1 MNHLIVLFKNKKR
14 KKIINRFKTLDRAKE
29 FFSNKI
35 SESENVIF
43 EKQVENALPCGFEIA
58 LLSKKDDNFQ
68 SLFVKDMLGRQVRV
82 DLDDDDFKIIE
93 VREYRVEEKIF
104 DVYKNKKITT
114 QEFLRSYINTPSIK
128 LLSKLN
134 NKVVLQN
141 DDNID
146 LFTLKD
152 PEECTRFLKSLSDY
166 FISFLTER
174 ETDRANMWLTCGLS
188 NGSFDPLQMVEHLD
202 KHGIEARP
210 IWKPM
215 HQQPVLLDY
224 PKYINGTSDAI
235 FTCGICLPS
244 GSSMTDKDQTR
255 VINAIKKYSL
265 Q

>member
-29 FFSNKI
+29 FFSSKV

-43 EKQVENALPCGFEIA
+43 KKQVENALPCSFEIA
-58 LLSKKDDNFQ
+58 LLSKKNDNFQ
-68 SLFVKDMLGRQVRV
+68 SLFVKDSLGRQVRV
-82 DLDDDDFKIIE
+82 DLDDDDFKIIK

-104 DVYKNKKITT
+104 DVYQNKKITT
-114 QEFLRSYINTPSIK
+114 QEFLKSYINTPSIK

-166 FISFLTER
+166 FISTQRMDVIVVYE
-174 ETDRANMWLTCGLS
+174 
-188 NGSFDPLQMVEHLD
+188 
-202 KHGIEARP
+202 
-210 IWKPM
+210 
-215 HQQPVLLDY
+215 
-224 PKYINGTSDAI
+224 
-235 FTCGICLPS
+235 
-244 GSSMTDKDQTR
+244 SSKAQ
-255 VINAIKKYSL
+255 KKYL
-265 Q
+265 YDILEKTGIDKKVLYRTTTTFKERK

>member
-29 FFSNKI
+29 FFSNKV
-35 SESENVIF
+35 SESKNVIF
-43 EKQVENALPCGFEIA
+43 EKQVENALPCSFEIA

-93 VREYRVEEKIF
+93 VIEYRVEEKIF

-114 QEFLRSYINTPSIK
+114 QEFMKSYINTPSIK

-166 FISFLTER
+166 FISTQRIDVIVVYE
-174 ETDRANMWLTCGLS
+174 
-188 NGSFDPLQMVEHLD
+188 
-202 KHGIEARP
+202 
-210 IWKPM
+210 
-215 HQQPVLLDY
+215 
-224 PKYINGTSDAI
+224 
-235 FTCGICLPS
+235 
-244 GSSMTDKDQTR
+244 SSKAQ
-255 VINAIKKYSL
+255 KKYL
-265 Q
+265 YDILEKTGIDKKVLYRTTTTFKERK

>member
-29 FFSNKI
+29 FFSNKV
-35 SESENVIF
+35 SESNNVIF
-43 EKQVENALPCGFEIA
+43 EKQVENALPCSFEIA

-166 FISFLTER
+166 FISTQRIDVIVVYE
-174 ETDRANMWLTCGLS
+174 
-188 NGSFDPLQMVEHLD
+188 
-202 KHGIEARP
+202 
-210 IWKPM
+210 
-215 HQQPVLLDY
+215 
-224 PKYINGTSDAI
+224 
-235 FTCGICLPS
+235 
-244 GSSMTDKDQTR
+244 SSKAQ
-255 VINAIKKYSL
+255 KKYL
-265 Q
+265 YDILEKTGIDKKVLYRTTTTFKERK

>member
-166 FISFLTER
+166 FISTQRIDVIVVYE
-174 ETDRANMWLTCGLS
+174 
-188 NGSFDPLQMVEHLD
+188 
-202 KHGIEARP
+202 
-210 IWKPM
+210 
-215 HQQPVLLDY
+215 
-224 PKYINGTSDAI
+224 
-235 FTCGICLPS
+235 
-244 GSSMTDKDQTR
+244 SSKAQ
-255 VINAIKKYSL
+255 KKYL
-265 Q
+265 YDILEKTGIDKKVLYRTTTTFKERK

>member
-29 FFSNKI
+29 FFSNKV
-35 SESENVIF
+35 SESNNVIF
-43 EKQVENALPCGFEIA
+43 EKQVENALPCSFEIA

-93 VREYRVEEKIF
+93 VREYRVEEKVF

-166 FISFLTER
+166 FISTQRIDVIVVYE
-174 ETDRANMWLTCGLS
+174 
-188 NGSFDPLQMVEHLD
+188 
-202 KHGIEARP
+202 
-210 IWKPM
+210 
-215 HQQPVLLDY
+215 
-224 PKYINGTSDAI
+224 
-235 FTCGICLPS
+235 
-244 GSSMTDKDQTR
+244 SSKAQ
-255 VINAIKKYSL
+255 KKYL
-265 Q
+265 YDILEKTGIDKKVLYRTTTTFKERK

>member
-29 FFSNKI
+29 FFSSKV

-43 EKQVENALPCGFEIA
+43 KKQVENALPCSFEIA

-68 SLFVKDMLGRQVRV
+68 SLFVKDSLGRQVRV

-104 DVYKNKKITT
+104 DVYQNKKITT
-114 QEFLRSYINTPSIK
+114 QEFLKSYINTPSIK

-166 FISFLTER
+166 FISTQRIDVIVVYE
-174 ETDRANMWLTCGLS
+174 
-188 NGSFDPLQMVEHLD
+188 
-202 KHGIEARP
+202 
-210 IWKPM
+210 
-215 HQQPVLLDY
+215 
-224 PKYINGTSDAI
+224 
-235 FTCGICLPS
+235 
-244 GSSMTDKDQTR
+244 SSKAQ
-255 VINAIKKYSL
+255 KKYL
-265 Q
+265 YDILEKTGIDKKVLYRTTTTFKERK

>member
-29 FFSNKI
+29 FFSNKV

-43 EKQVENALPCGFEIA
+43 EKQVENALPCSFEIA

-68 SLFVKDMLGRQVRV
+68 SLFVKDSLGRQVRV
-82 DLDDDDFKIIE
+82 DLDDDDFKIVE
-93 VREYRVEEKIF
+93 VHEYRVEEKIF
-104 DVYKNKKITT
+104 DVYQNKKITT
-114 QEFLRSYINTPSIK
+114 QEFLKSYINTPSIK

-166 FISFLTER
+166 FISTQRMDVIVVYE
-174 ETDRANMWLTCGLS
+174 
-188 NGSFDPLQMVEHLD
+188 
-202 KHGIEARP
+202 
-210 IWKPM
+210 
-215 HQQPVLLDY
+215 
-224 PKYINGTSDAI
+224 
-235 FTCGICLPS
+235 
-244 GSSMTDKDQTR
+244 SSKAQ
-255 VINAIKKYSL
+255 KKYL
-265 Q
+265 YDILEKTGIDKKVLYRTTTTFKERK

>member
-29 FFSNKI
+29 FFSSKV

-43 EKQVENALPCGFEIA
+43 KKQVENALPCSFEIA

-93 VREYRVEEKIF
+93 VRECRVEEKIF

-166 FISFLTER
+166 FISTQRIDVIVVYE
-174 ETDRANMWLTCGLS
+174 
-188 NGSFDPLQMVEHLD
+188 
-202 KHGIEARP
+202 
-210 IWKPM
+210 
-215 HQQPVLLDY
+215 
-224 PKYINGTSDAI
+224 
-235 FTCGICLPS
+235 
-244 GSSMTDKDQTR
+244 SSKAQ
-255 VINAIKKYSL
+255 KKYL
-265 Q
+265 YDILEKTGIDKKVLYRTTTTFKERK

>member
-29 FFSNKI
+29 FFSSKV

-43 EKQVENALPCGFEIA
+43 KKQVENALPCSFEIA

-68 SLFVKDMLGRQVRV
+68 SLFVKDSLGRQVRV

-104 DVYKNKKITT
+104 DVYQNKKITT
-114 QEFLRSYINTPSIK
+114 QEFLKSYINTPSIK

-166 FISFLTER
+166 FISTQRMDVIVVYE
-174 ETDRANMWLTCGLS
+174 
-188 NGSFDPLQMVEHLD
+188 
-202 KHGIEARP
+202 
-210 IWKPM
+210 
-215 HQQPVLLDY
+215 
-224 PKYINGTSDAI
+224 
-235 FTCGICLPS
+235 
-244 GSSMTDKDQTR
+244 SSKAQ
-255 VINAIKKYSL
+255 KKYL
-265 Q
+265 YDILEKTGIDKKVLYRTTTTFKERK

>member
-29 FFSNKI
+29 FFSSKV

-43 EKQVENALPCGFEIA
+43 KKQVENALPCSFEIA

-68 SLFVKDMLGRQVRV
+68 SLFVKDSLGRQVRV

-104 DVYKNKKITT
+104 DVYQNKKITT
-114 QEFLRSYINTPSIK
+114 QEFLKSYINTPSIK

-152 PEECTRFLKSLSDY
+152 PEECTRFLKSLSNY
-166 FISFLTER
+166 FISTQRMDVIVVYE
-174 ETDRANMWLTCGLS
+174 
-188 NGSFDPLQMVEHLD
+188 
-202 KHGIEARP
+202 
-210 IWKPM
+210 
-215 HQQPVLLDY
+215 
-224 PKYINGTSDAI
+224 
-235 FTCGICLPS
+235 
-244 GSSMTDKDQTR
+244 SSKAQ
-255 VINAIKKYSL
+255 KKYL
-265 Q
+265 YDILEKTGIDKKVLYRTTTTFKERK

>member
-29 FFSNKI
+29 FFSNKV
-35 SESENVIF
+35 SESKNVIF
-43 EKQVENALPCGFEIA
+43 EKQVENALPCSFEIA

-93 VREYRVEEKIF
+93 VSEYRVEEKIF
-104 DVYKNKKITT
+104 DVYKKKKITT
-114 QEFLRSYINTPSIK
+114 QEFMKSYINTPSIK

-166 FISFLTER
+166 FISTQRIDVIVVYE
-174 ETDRANMWLTCGLS
+174 
-188 NGSFDPLQMVEHLD
+188 
-202 KHGIEARP
+202 
-210 IWKPM
+210 
-215 HQQPVLLDY
+215 
-224 PKYINGTSDAI
+224 
-235 FTCGICLPS
+235 
-244 GSSMTDKDQTR
+244 SSKAQ
-255 VINAIKKYSL
+255 KKYL
-265 Q
+265 YDILEKTGIDKKVLYRTTTTFKERK

>member
-29 FFSNKI
+29 FFSNKV
-35 SESENVIF
+35 SESNNVIF
-43 EKQVENALPCGFEIA
+43 EKQVENALPCSFEIA

-114 QEFLRSYINTPSIK
+114 QEFLKSYINTPSIK

-166 FISFLTER
+166 FISTQRIDVIVVYE
-174 ETDRANMWLTCGLS
+174 
-188 NGSFDPLQMVEHLD
+188 
-202 KHGIEARP
+202 
-210 IWKPM
+210 
-215 HQQPVLLDY
+215 
-224 PKYINGTSDAI
+224 
-235 FTCGICLPS
+235 
-244 GSSMTDKDQTR
+244 SSKAQ
-255 VINAIKKYSL
+255 KKYL
-265 Q
+265 YDILEKTGIDKKVLYRTTTTFKERK

>member
-29 FFSNKI
+29 FFSNKV
-35 SESENVIF
+35 SESKNVIF
-43 EKQVENALPCGFEIA
+43 EKQVENALPCSFEIA

-93 VREYRVEEKIF
+93 VSEYRVEEKIF
-104 DVYKNKKITT
+104 DVYQNKKITT
-114 QEFLRSYINTPSIK
+114 QEFMKSYINTPSIK

-166 FISFLTER
+166 FISTQRMDVIVVYE
-174 ETDRANMWLTCGLS
+174 
-188 NGSFDPLQMVEHLD
+188 
-202 KHGIEARP
+202 
-210 IWKPM
+210 
-215 HQQPVLLDY
+215 
-224 PKYINGTSDAI
+224 
-235 FTCGICLPS
+235 
-244 GSSMTDKDQTR
+244 SSKAQ
-255 VINAIKKYSL
+255 KKYL
-265 Q
+265 YDILEKTGIDKKVLYRTTTTFKERK

>member
-29 FFSNKI
+29 FFSSKV

-43 EKQVENALPCGFEIA
+43 KKQVENALPCSFEIA
-58 LLSKKDDNFQ
+58 ILSKKDDNFQ

-114 QEFLRSYINTPSIK
+114 QEFLKSYINSPSIK

-146 LFTLKD
+146 LFT
-152 PEECTRFLKSLSDY
+152 
-166 FISFLTER
+166 
-174 ETDRANMWLTCGLS
+174 
-188 NGSFDPLQMVEHLD
+188 
-202 KHGIEARP
+202 
-210 IWKPM
+210 
-215 HQQPVLLDY
+215 
-224 PKYINGTSDAI
+224 YIKN
-235 FTCGICLPS
+235 
-244 GSSMTDKDQTR
+244 
-255 VINAIKKYSL
+255 
-265 Q
+265 

>member
-29 FFSNKI
+29 FFSSKV

-43 EKQVENALPCGFEIA
+43 KKQVENALPCSFEIA

-68 SLFVKDMLGRQVRV
+68 SLFVKDSLGRQVRV
-82 DLDDDDFKIIE
+82 DLDDDDFKIVE
-93 VREYRVEEKIF
+93 VSEYRVEEKIF
-104 DVYKNKKITT
+104 DVYQNKKITT
-114 QEFLRSYINTPSIK
+114 QEFLKSYINTPSIK

-166 FISFLTER
+166 FISTQRIDVIVVYE
-174 ETDRANMWLTCGLS
+174 
-188 NGSFDPLQMVEHLD
+188 
-202 KHGIEARP
+202 
-210 IWKPM
+210 
-215 HQQPVLLDY
+215 
-224 PKYINGTSDAI
+224 
-235 FTCGICLPS
+235 
-244 GSSMTDKDQTR
+244 SSKAQ
-255 VINAIKKYSL
+255 KKYL
-265 Q
+265 YDILEKTGIDKKVLYRTTTTFKERK

>member
-14 KKIINRFKTLDRAKE
+14 KKIINRFKTLDRAKK
-29 FFSNKI
+29 FFSSKV

-43 EKQVENALPCGFEIA
+43 KKQVENALPCSFEIA

-68 SLFVKDMLGRQVRV
+68 SLFVKDSLGRQVRV

-104 DVYKNKKITT
+104 DVYQNKKITT
-114 QEFLRSYINTPSIK
+114 QEFLKSYINTPSIK

-166 FISFLTER
+166 FISTQRMDVIVVYE
-174 ETDRANMWLTCGLS
+174 
-188 NGSFDPLQMVEHLD
+188 
-202 KHGIEARP
+202 
-210 IWKPM
+210 
-215 HQQPVLLDY
+215 
-224 PKYINGTSDAI
+224 
-235 FTCGICLPS
+235 
-244 GSSMTDKDQTR
+244 SSKAQ
-255 VINAIKKYSL
+255 KKYL
-265 Q
+265 YDILEKTGIDKKVLYRTTTTFKERK

>member
-29 FFSNKI
+29 FFSYKV

-43 EKQVENALPCGFEIA
+43 EKQVENALPCSFEIA

-93 VREYRVEEKIF
+93 VREHRVEEKIF

-114 QEFLRSYINTPSIK
+114 QEFLNSYVNTPSIK

-141 DDNID
+141 DNNID

-166 FISFLTER
+166 FISTQRMDVIVVYE
-174 ETDRANMWLTCGLS
+174 
-188 NGSFDPLQMVEHLD
+188 
-202 KHGIEARP
+202 
-210 IWKPM
+210 
-215 HQQPVLLDY
+215 
-224 PKYINGTSDAI
+224 
-235 FTCGICLPS
+235 
-244 GSSMTDKDQTR
+244 SSKAQ
-255 VINAIKKYSL
+255 KKYL
-265 Q
+265 YDILERTGIDKKVLYRTTTTFKERK

>member
-29 FFSNKI
+29 FFSNKV
-35 SESENVIF
+35 SESKNVIF
-43 EKQVENALPCGFEIA
+43 EKQVENALPCSFEIA

-93 VREYRVEEKIF
+93 VSEYRVEEKIF

-114 QEFLRSYINTPSIK
+114 QEFMKSYINTPSIK

-166 FISFLTER
+166 FISTQRIDVIVVYE
-174 ETDRANMWLTCGLS
+174 
-188 NGSFDPLQMVEHLD
+188 
-202 KHGIEARP
+202 
-210 IWKPM
+210 
-215 HQQPVLLDY
+215 
-224 PKYINGTSDAI
+224 
-235 FTCGICLPS
+235 
-244 GSSMTDKDQTR
+244 SSKAQ
-255 VINAIKKYSL
+255 KKYL
-265 Q
+265 YDILEKTGIDKKVLYRTTTTFKERK